1 MVLMMYNMIRQGFAL
16 LVFAALAAAGALSY
30 AQSGDAESK
39 ERGDDKPQ
47 SHESDG
53 YARHLGDGLRHHAE
67 GRFDQAV
74 EHLFRA
80 YAMDSRAKTLRLI
93 VDSYDQMGFCDAAA
107 RQSDIFERNH
117 PDAQPPEMERCANT
131 GELTIECSQPK
142 TTVHIDEHFEA
153 RCGQTIDLPVGEHRV
168 TGTLVES
175 ARTVKVEAGE
185 SARVELT
192 IRPRVS
198 RLSRAGST
206 SDTRSEG
213 SPQIERLR
221 GPAGDYPVYQAQDGL
236 YHIFILPDSA
246 GEAMFLPLGLR
257 PEVLRL
263 CDSGERFDRES
274 RRCLQAD
281 GLQIK
286 KME

>member
-1 MVLMMYNMIRQGFAL
+1 MYNMIRQGLAL
-16 LVFAALAAAGALSY
+16 LVFAASAVSGAIGY
-30 AQSGDAESK
+30 AQSDEAIYDPDWSENES
-39 ERGDDKPQ
+39 Q
-47 SHESDG
+47 SHESAA
-53 YARHLGDGLRHHAE
+53 YAQSLGDGLRHHAE

-107 RQSDIFERNH
+107 RQIEIFERDH
-117 PDAQPPEMERCANT
+117 PDGQPPELERCAST
-131 GELTIECSQPK
+131 GVLHIECSQPEA
-142 TTVHIDEHFEA
+142 TVRIDDHFDA
-153 RCGQTIDLPVGEHRV
+153 RCGRTLDLPVGEHRV
-168 TGTLVES
+168 SGALVES
-175 ARTVKVEAGE
+175 ARTVGVEAGE
-185 SARVELT
+185 ASRVELT
-192 IRPRVS
+192 IRPRVA
-198 RLSRAGST
+198 RLSRAGT
-206 SDTRSEG
+206 SVDTRTQS
-213 SPQIERLR
+213 SPRVERLR
-221 GPAGDYPVYQAQDGL
+221 GPAGDYPSYQAQDGL
-236 YHIFILPDSA
+236 YHIFILPNSA

-263 CDSGERFDRES
+263 CDSDERFDRDR